1 MCYMSLSV
9 IAFSPAL
16 AKKSDEDQRSA
27 VQELQEYLD
36 DHPDIWRHGDQV
48 FEEAFAW
55 KPVVKD
61 GDFKPQE
68 NLRGQVNEGQKTRIR
83 NLGFDILAPV

>member
-1 MCYMSLSV
+1 MSLSV

-16 AKKSDEDQRSA
+16 AKKSDEDQRTA
-27 VQELQEYLD
+27 VQELQAYLD

-55 KPVVKD
+55 KPVLKE

-68 NLRGQVNEGQKTRIR
+68 KLCGQVTVPQRAKIET
-83 NLGFDILAPV
+83 LGFELLVPR